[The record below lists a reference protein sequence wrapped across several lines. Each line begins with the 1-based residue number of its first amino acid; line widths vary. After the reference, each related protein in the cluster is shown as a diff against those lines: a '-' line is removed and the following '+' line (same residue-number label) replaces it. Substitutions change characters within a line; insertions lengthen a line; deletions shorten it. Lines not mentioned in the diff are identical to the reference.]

1 MSSYRIMSDKTTF
14 GPAGTIVSENDLASV
29 NIDALVAG
37 GHISPAKAETTETTT
52 KPKGKGSKSN
62 GEAGS
67 D

>member
-37 GHISPAKAETTETTT
+37 GHISPV
-52 KPKGKGSKSN
+52 SHLR
-62 GEAGS
+62 
-67 D
+67 